1 MCARCPD
8 LETKVN
14 KGRGNSTVRAHVRVF
29 SVENGEFEIW
39 KAFDCIYNNI
49 YVRKTIRKL

>member
-29 SVENGEFEIW
+29 SVENGEFEIL
-39 KAFDCIYNNI
+39 KKHSIASIITFTYA
-49 YVRKTIRKL
+49 KQ